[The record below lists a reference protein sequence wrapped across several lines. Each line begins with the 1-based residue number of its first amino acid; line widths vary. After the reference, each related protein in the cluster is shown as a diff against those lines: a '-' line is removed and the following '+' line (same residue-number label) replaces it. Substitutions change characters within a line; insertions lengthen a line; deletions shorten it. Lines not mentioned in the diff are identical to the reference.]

1 MSKENRN
8 HQIYTWH
15 TNGDERIYAWF
26 TYEGALKKID
36 EIKYEEPT
44 LSCYEITLDNQTVE
58 NGSFAH
64 SLLCRGGMFARTH
77 PLDVQQLV

>member
-1 MSKENRN
+1 MLLLVMDKENRN

-26 TYEGALKKID
+26 TYEGAVKKID

-44 LSCYEITLDNQTVE
+44 LSCYEIPLDNQTVE

-64 SLLCRGGMFARTH
+64 SE
-77 PLDVQQLV
+77 

>member
-1 MSKENRN
+1 MLLLVMDKENRN

-26 TYEGALKKID
+26 TYEGAVKKID

-44 LSCYEITLDNQTVE
+44 LH
-58 NGSFAH
+58 A
-64 SLLCRGGMFARTH
+64 MK
-77 PLDVQQLV
+77 